1 MITAHILF
9 FVVCLGDSAVQMLA
23 ASTSVRLDE
32 QDLVRRKNVA
42 SISTSFYKMLLL
54 TSLVILNFA
63 AAATND
69 NCVTAKLLQPSADTS
84 PVEVASTVGAATYDF
99 PCVVGS
105 HDSPALFYSFV
116 GTGAKMRISTCS
128 AETAFDTT
136 LLLDTTGSSC
146 ENNAFC
152 LVNDGFSKDLECD
165 PSGKAVTGSFYSV
178 SGNKYLL
185 AVQGG
190 NSVNAGTFGLSLLE
204 YIRPENDAC
213 SKPQL
218 ISPSVHLDSV
228 AEGSTVNATK
238 YDFPCGTGSSESP
251 VVFYTFQGTGSK
263 MRISTCAPQTN
274 FGTSI
279 LLEADGSNCE
289 DTAFCQPSGGSAV
302 VDVDCDPSG
311 NAVSLELFTEQGKQY
326 LVAVQG
332 GSSTDVGTFGLSLLE
347 YIPPPNDTCEKA
359 ELVVPTQDRNPVVI
373 ASTVN
378 ASVYQFPCS
387 CGSSDSPVVFYQFV
401 GTGGA
406 VHISTCANET
416 DIPTT
421 VLVDSAFSA
430 CDSLPFCVSGTGLE
444 LDLTCDPSGK
454 SVSGEI
460 DTIKGQVYM
469 IAVQGRSASDVGNFG
484 LVVQAVG
491 PGQKNVSVSNA
502 SSRAGSLVSLLVA
515 CVAFYYTGW

>member
-228 AEGSTVNATK
+228 AEGSTVNARALVPK
-238 YDFPCGTGSSESP
+238 CVSP
-251 VVFYTFQGTGSK
+251 PVLRKPTLEHQFYWKPMGATA
-263 MRISTCAPQTN
+263 RIPRSANQ
-274 FGTSI
+274 
-279 LLEADGSNCE
+279 
-289 DTAFCQPSGGSAV
+289 AV
-302 VDVDCDPSG
+302 VRRWWMWIAIHRATRCRW
-311 NAVSLELFTEQGKQY
+311 NY
-326 LVAVQG
+326 L
-332 GSSTDVGTFGLSLLE
+332 
-347 YIPPPNDTCEKA
+347 
-359 ELVVPTQDRNPVVI
+359 R
-373 ASTVN
+373 
-378 ASVYQFPCS
+378 
-387 CGSSDSPVVFYQFV
+387 
-401 GTGGA
+401 
-406 VHISTCANET
+406 
-416 DIPTT
+416 
-421 VLVDSAFSA
+421 
-430 CDSLPFCVSGTGLE
+430 
-444 LDLTCDPSGK
+444 
-454 SVSGEI
+454 
-460 DTIKGQVYM
+460 
-469 IAVQGRSASDVGNFG
+469 
-484 LVVQAVG
+484 
-491 PGQKNVSVSNA
+491 
-502 SSRAGSLVSLLVA
+502 SRANSTWWPCRGDLPLMLALLAYLSSNTSPHRTTRVRKPNLLSPHRTA
-515 CVAFYYTGW
+515 ILS